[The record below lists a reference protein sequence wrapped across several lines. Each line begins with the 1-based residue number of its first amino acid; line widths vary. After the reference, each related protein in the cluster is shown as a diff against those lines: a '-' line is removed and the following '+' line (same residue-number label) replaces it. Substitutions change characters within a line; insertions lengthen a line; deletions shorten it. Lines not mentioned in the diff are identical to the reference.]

1 MSFAIGLVVLIIV
14 LALIMTIALTGKSDE
29 DYQKKT
35 KNNTFRLTSIYIIFV
50 IIAIIGLSWYI
61 STF

>member
-50 IIAIIGLSWYI
+50 IIAIIGLSSYI

>member
-50 IIAIIGLSWYI
+50 MIAIIGLSWYI

>member
-1 MSFAIGLVVLIIV
+1 MSFAIGLVVLIMV
-14 LALIMTIALTGKSDE
+14 LALVMTIALTGKSDE

-35 KNNTFRLTSIYIIFV
+35 KHNTFRLTSIYIIFV

-61 STF
+61 SAF

>member
-29 DYQKKT
+29 DYQMKT

>member
-35 KNNTFRLTSIYIIFV
+35 KNNTFRLTSIYIIFI